1 MLDRAMEQT
10 AELDNS
16 TSKRFTVPEID
27 ITQDGSFTVFNN
39 IKEIATYVNRNG
51 QEITRYIQDELG
63 TNANYTEDSVRL
75 KGEFSKQD
83 ITMVI
88 TKYIESYVTCDQ
100 CDSPDTKYE
109 EISGIEMIKCT
120 ACGATNPKPN

>member
-10 AELDNS
+10 TELDAN
-16 TSKRFTVPEID
+16 TTRRFSVPEID

-39 IKEIATYVNRNG
+39 IKQIATYLNRDG
-51 QEITRYIQDELG
+51 REITRYIQDEIG

-75 KGEFSKQD
+75 KGEFSQQD

-88 TKYIESYVTCDQ
+88 NKYIESYVTCDQ
-100 CDSPDTKYE
+100 CNSPDTKYTE
-109 EISGIEMIKCT
+109 VSGVEMIKCT